1 MAGLSQVQVASILG
15 VVSSSQVSRWERGER
30 FPTLKHALQLSALY
44 KRLVTDL
51 FFDVFDEER
60 ERLIKKMTSKTKKKK
75 SAKYK

>member
-1 MAGLSQVQVASILG
+1 MAGLSQVQVANILG

-30 FPTLKHALQLSALY
+30 LPTLKHSLQLSVLY

-60 ERLIKKMTSKTKKKK
+60 EKLIKKQSSKNGKNK
-75 SAKYK
+75 SAKVK